1 MCNIFNSLRMK
12 KKIEVE
18 EQKMNLMQTL
28 GIKTITLPKKK
39 LWKNYNFQI
48 SRMKINLDQISRMKQ
63 L

>member
-39 LWKNYNFQI
+39 IMEKLQFSNIKDENKFRSNF
-48 SRMKINLDQISRMKQ
+48 
-63 L
+63 